1 METGK
6 HRPPLRAGGGRS
18 HLQVRVLP
26 TMGRYISAHCDES
39 VQQIGK
45 GRSSVRYVLG
55 SQAAAAVC

>member
-6 HRPPLRAGGGRS
+6 HRPSMGSSGNKR

-26 TMGRYISAHCDES
+26 TKGRYISAHCDES